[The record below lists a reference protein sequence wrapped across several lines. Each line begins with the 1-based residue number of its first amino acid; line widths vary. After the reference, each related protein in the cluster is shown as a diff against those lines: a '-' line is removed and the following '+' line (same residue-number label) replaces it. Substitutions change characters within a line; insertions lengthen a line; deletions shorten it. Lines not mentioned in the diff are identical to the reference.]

1 MLEET
6 NDNLLEADGRGADD
20 SQDVIVAEN
29 QEILAENQEEMESV
43 LEEEIPITE
52 VAEVTIEADV
62 AENPAEEVAVLTETL
77 TEEEI
82 EVAAE
87 TEALVDETVEA
98 IAETE
103 TEFSNAEIKAEPI
116 AEQAE
121 TESALAQAAIE
132 TSVAEAETESPVEQ
146 SETEISSAETE
157 SFVEQAEAES
167 LIADAETES
176 PVVETETTTPEAVE
190 TVAEIET
197 VPEMAENETEENTIE
212 LTDEKVADDELVS
225 ENLNQ
230 SAISAIEEVNAEESE
245 DETLKDRHDIPMLDY
260 DTLSMEQLVDELGT
274 LVVVEKLMS
283 VKDHVE
289 ELKKSFLS
297 KYHHFIDEKKEEFLA
312 DAENTATET
321 KEDFHYHFPLKVK
334 FDQLYSQYRDKKNTH
349 FQSLQN
355 NLKANLENRLT
366 IVEELKNLIHSQ
378 ENMTVTL
385 KKFNDIRDRWKVAG
399 SIPKDKYNH
408 VWNNYHFH
416 LENFY
421 DILHLDRE
429 IRDLDFKHN
438 LVQKL
443 KIIERVEE
451 LVNEEDINKAFRE
464 LQDLHR
470 IWKEDIGPVSRES
483 REEIWNKFSELT
495 KQMHDKR
502 EELFEKLREGET
514 ANLEKKKE
522 IIAQIEVLA
531 QEKVNSHSA
540 WLAQIVKVEA
550 LRDLFFNAG
559 KVPSEVT
566 DQTWNNFKNAV
577 RSFNVLKNSFY
588 KDIKKDQ
595 NDNLSKKQALVAKA
609 NELKESTDFAVS
621 TPIFKQIQ
629 DEWKTIG
636 HVPRKFS
643 DKLWGEFRGA
653 CNEYFEKLKE
663 QKSEENAEE
672 IAAFE
677 SKKTYLETIKGF
689 ELIGEHKADLDAI
702 KSHIETWK
710 SFGKVPFAR
719 RHIEGKFN
727 KILDTLFEKLSSSKK
742 DNELVRYANR
752 LDNLTGSDNS
762 RKLDNEK
769 VFIMRK
775 IDEVQSNLFQLE
787 NNIQFFGR
795 AKADNPM
802 VKEVMDN
809 IEKQKEELATWKE
822 KLKQIRSLKT
832 E

>member
-6 NDNLLEADGRGADD
+6 NDNLLEADGSVADE
-20 SQDVIVAEN
+20 SQEVTTAEKNEIQDVNEEVLVEV
-29 QEILAENQEEMESV
+29 QEV
-43 LEEEIPITE
+43 EIPVEEAKITP
-52 VAEVTIEADV
+52 DF
-62 AENPAEEVAVLTETL
+62 EEVAVLTETL
-77 TEEEI
+77 TEDEI

-87 TEALVDETVEA
+87 KDALVEETVEV
-98 IAETE
+98 IVEDSVIE
-103 TEFSNAEIKAEPI
+103 DNA
-116 AEQAE
+116 
-121 TESALAQAAIE
+121 
-132 TSVAEAETESPVEQ
+132 
-146 SETEISSAETE
+146 
-157 SFVEQAEAES
+157 
-167 LIADAETES
+167 
-176 PVVETETTTPEAVE
+176 
-190 TVAEIET
+190 
-197 VPEMAENETEENTIE
+197 IE
-212 LTDEKVADDELVS
+212 LTDEEVADDSSVVEHVNQTS
-225 ENLNQ
+225 VIENENQ
-230 SAISAIEEVNAEESE
+230 TAISAIESENAAENE
-245 DETLKDRHDIPMLDY
+245 DETLKERHDIPMLDY
-260 DTLSMEQLVDELGT
+260 DSLSMEQLIDELGE
-274 LVVVEKLMS
+274 LVIVEKLMA

-297 KYHHFIDEKKEEFLA
+297 KYYHFIEEKKEEFH
-312 DAENTATET
+312 AENPDTT
-321 KEDFHYHFPLKVK
+321 EDFHYHFPLKVK
-334 FDQLYSQYRDKKNTH
+334 FDQLYSQYRDKKNIH
-349 FQSLQN
+349 FKSLQN
-355 NLKANLENRLT
+355 SLKSNLENRLA
-366 IVEELKNLIHSQ
+366 IVEELKNLINNQDSISSS
-378 ENMTVTL
+378 L
-385 KKFNDIRDRWKVAG
+385 KHFNDIRERWKTAG
-399 SIPKDKYNH
+399 PIPKDKYNH

-416 LENFY
+416 IENFY
-421 DILHLDRE
+421 DYLHLDRE
-429 IRDLDFKHN
+429 ARDIDFKHN
-438 LVQKL
+438 LEQKL
-443 KIIERVEE
+443 KIIARVEE
-451 LVNEEDINKAFRE
+451 LVEEEDINKAFRE

-470 IWKEDIGPVSRES
+470 IWKEDIGPVSREQ
-483 REEIWNKFSELT
+483 REEVWNKFSELT

-502 EELFEKLREGET
+502 EGLFEQLREVET
-514 ANLEKKKE
+514 ANLENKKA

-540 WLAQIVKVEA
+540 WLGQIEKVEA
-550 LRDLFFNAG
+550 LRNTFFSAG
-559 KVPSEVT
+559 KVPAEVT
-566 DQTWNNFKNAV
+566 DQTWTEFKNAV

-609 NELKESTDFAVS
+609 NELKESTDFAAT

-629 DEWKTIG
+629 EEWKQIG

-643 DKLWGEFRGA
+643 DKLWAEFKTA

-663 QKSEENAEE
+663 QKSESNAEE
-672 IAAFE
+672 IEAFE
-677 SKKTYLETIKGF
+677 NKKNYLETLKTF

-702 KSHIETWK
+702 KAHIETWK

-727 KILDTLFEKLSSSKK
+727 KILDVLFEKLSSSKK

-752 LDNLTGSDNS
+752 LDNLSGAENS

-795 AKADNPM
+795 AKADNPL

-822 KLKQIRSLKT
+822 KLKQIRSIKT